1 MTEKPEADVPPGLE
15 DLFAAP
21 AAGMQSPGMEAQ
33 ILRRVVRRQRL
44 RAIVPGVGALV
55 GLAIAV
61 PGLLAA
67 PFPRLTTGGL
77 LANAPWNSVV
87 DFIFVSLGEGGLGSI
102 ALAGFFTALGLA
114 FARYL
119 EEV

>member
-1 MTEKPEADVPPGLE
+1 MTDKPETDAPPGLA
-15 DLFAAP
+15 DFFAAP

-55 GLAIAV
+55 GVAIAV

-67 PFPRLTTGGL
+67 PLPRLGTGDL
-77 LANAPWNSVV
+77 LAKAPWKSVL
-87 DFIFVSLGEGGLGSI
+87 DFIFVSLGEGGLAAI
-102 ALAGFFTALGLA
+102 AVAGGLTALGLA

>member
-1 MTEKPEADVPPGLE
+1 MTDKPETDVPPGLA

-21 AAGMQSPGMEAQ
+21 SAGMQSPGMEAQ

-44 RAIVPGVGALV
+44 RALLPGLGALV
-55 GLAIAV
+55 GVAIAL

-67 PFPRLTTGGL
+67 PLPWLATGDH
-77 LANAPWNSVV
+77 LANAPWNPMV
-87 DFIFVSLGEGGLGSI
+87 DYIFVSLGEGGLGSI
-102 ALAGFFTALGLA
+102 ALAGVFTALGLA

>member
-1 MTEKPEADVPPGLE
+1 MTEEPETDVPPGLG

-21 AAGMQSPGMEAQ
+21 SAGMHSPEMEAQ
-33 ILRRVVRRQRL
+33 VLRRVVRRQRL
-44 RAIVPGVGALV
+44 RAIVPGLGALV
-55 GLAIAV
+55 GVAIAV

-67 PFPRLTTGGL
+67 PLPRLAGGDL
-77 LANAPWNSVV
+77 LANAPWNPMV
-87 DFIFVSLGEGGLGSI
+87 DFIFASLGEGGLGSI
-102 ALAGFFTALGLA
+102 ALACVFTVLGLA